1 MLARLKQMLIKEFIQ
16 VFRDKRTRFVLFGPP
31 IIQMLVFGYA
41 ATFEIHHVPTV
52 VLDLDHSQ
60 ESRELISRFS
70 SSPYF
75 DVQRQLT
82 DYRQIGDL
90 IDQGKATVGLE
101 INAGFA
107 QNLRKGQTAPLQVIV
122 DATNSNSALIASG
135 YITQIA
141 LGFAQDYQQ
150 DRIYRISP
158 QMVERMP
165 SVQLEQRPW
174 YNPDLRSRWFFV
186 PGIIGSLTLVLVV
199 TLTAFAVV
207 REREIGTLE
216 QIMVTP
222 IRPAEFI
229 LGKTLPFF
237 LIGLFDVSLIATV
250 GTMWFQIPFRGHILV
265 LFAGAILFLLC
276 MLGVGLLISTVSSTQ
291 QQAMVTAFF
300 FIMPAI
306 TFSGFGFP
314 ISTMPQWLQY
324 LTYLSP
330 LRYFLSRAS
339 RHLSERCGH
348 GDPLAPDARDDRLG
362 NQSAH
367 HRCPALP
374 QSARLSLSPQPS
386 SQSTQYEAYPIRPR
400 QTAQICAHH
409 TACEVGLLGI
419 VDCHLDDDRTTG
431 PSDCERLF
439 ENRLRIAVTTQR
451 QVLYANTPAN
461 GGQVIVGKLSA
472 RLLSQRELL
481 KLRNLR

>member
-1 MLARLKQMLIKEFIQ
+1 MLARVKQMLIKEFIQ
-16 VFRDKRTRFVLFGPP
+16 VFRDKRTRFLLFGPP
-31 IIQMLVFGYA
+31 IIQMLIFGYA
-41 ATFEIHHVPTV
+41 ATFEVHHVPTV
-52 VLDLDHSQ
+52 VLDFDHSQ

-82 DYRQIGDL
+82 DHRQIGDL
-90 IDQGKATVGLE
+90 IDQGKATVGIE

-107 QNLRKGQTAPLQVIV
+107 QNLRKGQTAPVQVIV
-122 DATNSNSALIASG
+122 DATNSNTALIASS
-135 YITQIA
+135 YVSQIA
-141 LGFAQDYQQ
+141 LGFAQEYQK
-150 DRIYRISP
+150 DRIYRVSP
-158 QMVERMP
+158 QLMEEMP

-186 PGIIGSLTLVLVV
+186 PGVIGSLTLVLVV

-222 IRPAEFI
+222 LRPAEFI

-250 GTMWFQIPFRGHILV
+250 GTLWFQVPFRGHILV

-330 LRYFLSRAS
+330 LRYFLVVLRGTY
-339 RHLSERCGH
+339 LKGV
-348 GDPLAPDARDDRLG
+348 GMDILWPQMLAMA
-362 NQSAH
+362 
-367 HRCPALP
+367 
-374 QSARLSLSPQPS
+374 
-386 SQSTQYEAYPIRPR
+386 
-400 QTAQICAHH
+400 
-409 TACEVGLLGI
+409 VLGI
-419 VDCHLDDDRTTG
+419 SLLT
-431 PSDCERLF
+431 
-439 ENRLRIAVTTQR
+439 IAV
-451 QVLYANTPAN
+451 
-461 GGQVIVGKLSA
+461 
-472 RLLSQRELL
+472 
-481 KLRNLR
+481 LRFHKALD

>member
-16 VFRDKRTRFVLFGPP
+16 VFRDKRTRFVLIGPP

-60 ESRELISRFS
+60 ESRELISRFT

-82 DYRQIGDL
+82 DYRQLGDL

-122 DATNSNSALIASG
+122 DATNSNTALIASG

-141 LGFAQDYQQ
+141 LGFAQDYQK

-158 QMVERMP
+158 QMLEEIP
-165 SVQLEQRPW
+165 SVQLEPRPW

-186 PGIIGSLTLVLVV
+186 PGVIGSLTLVLVV
-199 TLTAFAVV
+199 VLTAFAVV

-237 LIGLFDVSLIATV
+237 LIGLFDVSLIGTV
-250 GTMWFQIPFRGHILV
+250 GTLWFQVPFRGQILV
-265 LFAGAILFLLC
+265 LFAGAVLFLLC

-330 LRYFLSRAS
+330 LRYFLVVLRGTY
-339 RHLSERCGH
+339 LKGVGMEI
-348 GDPLAPDARDDRLG
+348 LW
-362 NQSAH
+362 
-367 HRCPALP
+367 P
-374 QSARLSLSPQPS
+374 QMA
-386 SQSTQYEAYPIRPR
+386 AM
-400 QTAQICAHH
+400 AA
-409 TACEVGLLGI
+409 LGI
-419 VDCHLDDDRTTG
+419 SLLT
-431 PSDCERLF
+431 
-439 ENRLRIAVTTQR
+439 IAVMR
-451 QVLYANTPAN
+451 FHKALD
-461 GGQVIVGKLSA
+461 
-472 RLLSQRELL
+472 
-481 KLRNLR
+481 

>member
-16 VFRDKRTRFVLFGPP
+16 VFRDKRTRFVLIAPP

-60 ESRELISRFS
+60 ESRELISRFT

-82 DYRQIGDL
+82 DYRQLGDL

-122 DATNSNSALIASG
+122 DATNSNTALIASG

-141 LGFAQDYQQ
+141 LGFAQDYQK

-158 QMVERMP
+158 QMLEEIP
-165 SVQLEQRPW
+165 SVQLEPRPW

-186 PGIIGSLTLVLVV
+186 PGVIGSLTLVLVV
-199 TLTAFAVV
+199 VLTAFAVV

-229 LGKTLPFF
+229 LGKTLPSF
-237 LIGLFDVSLIATV
+237 LIGLFDVSLIGTV
-250 GTMWFQIPFRGHILV
+250 GTLWFQVPFRGQILV
-265 LFAGAILFLLC
+265 LFAGAVLFLLC

-330 LRYFLSRAS
+330 LRYFLVVLRGTY
-339 RHLSERCGH
+339 LKGVGMEI
-348 GDPLAPDARDDRLG
+348 LW
-362 NQSAH
+362 
-367 HRCPALP
+367 P
-374 QSARLSLSPQPS
+374 QMFAM
-386 SQSTQYEAYPIRPR
+386 A
-400 QTAQICAHH
+400 A
-409 TACEVGLLGI
+409 LGI
-419 VDCHLDDDRTTG
+419 SLLT
-431 PSDCERLF
+431 
-439 ENRLRIAVTTQR
+439 IAV
-451 QVLYANTPAN
+451 
-461 GGQVIVGKLSA
+461 
-472 RLLSQRELL
+472 
-481 KLRNLR
+481 LRFHKALD

>member
-31 IIQMLVFGYA
+31 VIQMLVFGYA
-41 ATFEIHHVPTV
+41 ATYEIHHVPTV

-60 ESRELISRFS
+60 ESRDLISRFT

-82 DYRQIGDL
+82 DYHQLGDL

-107 QNLRKGQTAPLQVIV
+107 QKLRKGQTAPLQVIV
-122 DATNSNSALIASG
+122 DATNSNTALIASG

-141 LGFAQDYQQ
+141 LGFAQDYQK

-158 QMVERMP
+158 QMLEEIP
-165 SVQLEQRPW
+165 TVQLEPRPW

-186 PGIIGSLTLVLVV
+186 PGVIGSLTLVLVV

-250 GTMWFQIPFRGHILV
+250 GTFWFQIPFRGHILV
-265 LFAGAILFLLC
+265 LFAGAVLFLLC

-291 QQAMVTAFF
+291 QQAMVTSFF

-330 LRYFLSRAS
+330 LRYFLVVLRGTY
-339 RHLSERCGH
+339 LKGVGMEILW
-348 GDPLAPDARDDRLG
+348 PQMLAMAALG
-362 NQSAH
+362 
-367 HRCPALP
+367 
-374 QSARLSLSPQPS
+374 
-386 SQSTQYEAYPIRPR
+386 T
-400 QTAQICAHH
+400 
-409 TACEVGLLGI
+409 GLLTVAI
-419 VDCHLDDDRTTG
+419 LRFHKALD
-431 PSDCERLF
+431 
-439 ENRLRIAVTTQR
+439 
-451 QVLYANTPAN
+451 
-461 GGQVIVGKLSA
+461 
-472 RLLSQRELL
+472 
-481 KLRNLR
+481 

>member
-1 MLARLKQMLIKEFIQ
+1 MLERLKQMLIKEFIQ
-16 VFRDKRTRFVLFGPP
+16 VFRDKRARAVLFGPP
-31 IIQMLVFGYA
+31 ILQMLVFGYA
-41 ATFEIHHVPTV
+41 ATFEIHHVATV

-90 IDQGKATVGLE
+90 IDRGEATVGLR

-107 QNLRKGQTAPLQVIV
+107 QNLRKGQTASLQVIV
-122 DATNSNSALIASG
+122 DATNSNTALIAAG
-135 YITQIA
+135 YINQIA

-158 QMVERMP
+158 QMIAKIP

-186 PGIIGSLTLVLVV
+186 PGIIGSLTLVLVT

-250 GTMWFQIPFRGHILV
+250 GTLWFQVPFRGHVLV
-265 LFAGAILFLLC
+265 LLTGAVLFLLC

-291 QQAMVTAFF
+291 QQAMVTSFF

-330 LRYFLSRAS
+330 LRYFLVVLRGTY
-339 RHLSERCGH
+339 LKG
-348 GDPLAPDARDDRLG
+348 
-362 NQSAH
+362 
-367 HRCPALP
+367 
-374 QSARLSLSPQPS
+374 
-386 SQSTQYEAYPIRPR
+386 
-400 QTAQICAHH
+400 
-409 TACEVGLLGI
+409 VGLDILWPQMLAMAALGI
-419 VDCHLDDDRTTG
+419 SL
-431 PSDCERLF
+431 LM
-439 ENRLRIAVTTQR
+439 IAV
-451 QVLYANTPAN
+451 
-461 GGQVIVGKLSA
+461 
-472 RLLSQRELL
+472 
-481 KLRNLR
+481 LRFHKALD

>member
-16 VFRDKRTRFVLFGPP
+16 VFRDKRTRAVLFGPP
-31 IIQMLVFGYA
+31 IIQMLIFGYA

-60 ESRELISRFS
+60 ESRELISRFT

-90 IDQGKATVGLE
+90 IDRGEATVGLE

-122 DATNSNSALIASG
+122 DATNSNTALIASG
-135 YITQIA
+135 YISQIA
-141 LGFAQDYQQ
+141 LAFAQHYQQ
-150 DRIYRISP
+150 DRISRISP
-158 QMVERMP
+158 QMIEKIP

-186 PGIIGSLTLVLVV
+186 PGIIGSLILVLVV
-199 TLTAFAVV
+199 NLTAFAVV

-237 LIGLFDVSLIATV
+237 LIGLFDVLLIATV
-250 GTMWFQIPFRGHILV
+250 GTLWFQVPFRGQILV

-300 FIMPAI
+300 FVMPAI

-324 LTYLSP
+324 LTFLSP
-330 LRYFLSRAS
+330 LRYFLIVLRGTYLKGVGMEVLWPQMVAMA
-339 RHLSERCGH
+339 G
-348 GDPLAPDARDDRLG
+348 LG
-362 NQSAH
+362 
-367 HRCPALP
+367 
-374 QSARLSLSPQPS
+374 
-386 SQSTQYEAYPIRPR
+386 I
-400 QTAQICAHH
+400 
-409 TACEVGLLGI
+409 GLLT
-419 VDCHLDDDRTTG
+419 VAVLRFHKALD
-431 PSDCERLF
+431 
-439 ENRLRIAVTTQR
+439 
-451 QVLYANTPAN
+451 
-461 GGQVIVGKLSA
+461 
-472 RLLSQRELL
+472 
-481 KLRNLR
+481 

>member
-1 MLARLKQMLIKEFIQ
+1 MLTRLKQMLIKEFIQ
-16 VFRDKRTRFVLFGPP
+16 VFRDKRTRLLLFGPP
-31 IIQMLVFGYA
+31 IIQMLIFGYA
-41 ATFEIHHVPTV
+41 ATFEIYHVRTV

-60 ESRELISRFS
+60 ESHELISRFT

-90 IDQGKATVGLE
+90 IDRGEATVGLE

-122 DATNSNSALIASG
+122 DATNSNTALIASG
-135 YITQIA
+135 YVSQIA
-141 LGFAQDYQQ
+141 LGFAESYQQ
-150 DRIYRISP
+150 DRLYRIAP
-158 QMVERMP
+158 QLIEKIP
-165 SVQLEQRPW
+165 SVQLEPRPW

-186 PGIIGSLTLVLVV
+186 PGIVGSLTLVLVV
-199 TLTAFAVV
+199 NLTAFAVV

-237 LIGLFDVSLIATV
+237 LIGLFDVSLIAV
-250 GTMWFQIPFRGHILV
+250 LGTLWFQIPFRGQITV
-265 LFAGAILFLLC
+265 LFTGAILFLLC

-291 QQAMVTAFF
+291 QQAMVTSFF

-314 ISTMPQWLQY
+314 ISTMPHWLQY

-330 LRYFLSRAS
+330 LRYFLIVLRGTY
-339 RHLSERCGH
+339 LKGV
-348 GDPLAPDARDDRLG
+348 GMDILW
-362 NQSAH
+362 
-367 HRCPALP
+367 P
-374 QSARLSLSPQPS
+374 QMA
-386 SQSTQYEAYPIRPR
+386 AM
-400 QTAQICAHH
+400 AA
-409 TACEVGLLGI
+409 LGI
-419 VDCHLDDDRTTG
+419 
-431 PSDCERLF
+431 
-439 ENRLRIAVTTQR
+439 A
-451 QVLYANTPAN
+451 
-461 GGQVIVGKLSA
+461 
-472 RLLSQRELL
+472 LLSFAI
-481 KLRNLR
+481 LRFHKALD